1 MNYPIALKGFYRTMP
16 IKKHINLNQGCF
28 LNPTN
33 KQIVVNLASEDILN
47 LITQELKTRYSPETQ
62 KNLLEESSKLLPN
75 FVFQELLQR
84 QQQVVDINPDSLMV
98 VSCQIAEAE
107 VDDLGFDLNVEVY
120 FVVGDAKG
128 QNHFRANQ
136 IVLWSNIWGDEEQP
150 FDLEDELGEQFW
162 TSYQI
167 QLLFDEKEQQTIELE
182 LSQTDD
188 YAARLEFSPSLKRFS
203 PSIVPFTDNDF

>member
-1 MNYPIALKGFYRTMP
+1 MP

-28 LNPTN
+28 LNPAN
-33 KQIVVNLASEDILN
+33 KQIVVNLASKDILN
-47 LITQELKTRYSPETQ
+47 LIVQELKTRYSPETQ
-62 KNLLEESSKLLPN
+62 KNLLEESSKLLPS

-84 QQQVVDINPDSLMV
+84 QQQVVDINPDSLIV
-98 VSCQIAEAE
+98 VSCQITEAE
-107 VDDLGFDLNVEVY
+107 VDDLGFNLNVEVY
-120 FVVGDAKG
+120 FVVGDTKG

-182 LSQTDD
+182 LSQIDD
-188 YAARLEFSPSLKRFS
+188 YAARLEFSPSLKIFS
-203 PSIVPFTDNDF
+203 PSIVPFTDNDL

>member
-1 MNYPIALKGFYRTMP
+1 MS

-28 LNPTN
+28 LNPAN
-33 KQIVVNLASEDILN
+33 KQIVVNLASKDILN
-47 LITQELKTRYSPETQ
+47 LIAQELKTRYSPETQ
-62 KNLLEESSKLLPN
+62 KNLLEESSKLLPS

-84 QQQVVDINPDSLMV
+84 QQQVVDINPDSLIV

-107 VDDLGFDLNVEVY
+107 VDDLGFNLNVEVY
-120 FVVGDAKG
+120 FVVGDTKG

-167 QLLFDEKEQQTIELE
+167 QLLFDEKDQETIELE

-188 YAARLEFSPSLKRFS
+188 YAARLEFSPSIKIFS
-203 PSIVPFTDNDF
+203 PSIVTFTDNDL

>member
-1 MNYPIALKGFYRTMP
+1 MP

-28 LNPTN
+28 LNPEN
-33 KQIVVNLASEDILN
+33 KQIVVNLASEYILN
-47 LITQELKTRYSPETQ
+47 VITQELKNRYSPETQ
-62 KNLLEESSKLLPN
+62 ENILDESSKVLPN

-84 QQQVVDINPDSLMV
+84 QQQVVDINIDSLIV

-107 VDDLGFDLNVEVY
+107 VDDLGFNLNVEVH
-120 FVVGDAKG
+120 FVVGDTKC

-162 TSYQI
+162 TIYQI

-188 YAARLEFSPSLKRFS
+188 YAARLEFYPSLKGFS
-203 PSIVPFTDNDF
+203 PSIVTFTNNDL

>member
-1 MNYPIALKGFYRTMP
+1 MP

-33 KQIVVNLASEDILN
+33 KLIVVNLGSEDILN

-62 KNLLEESSKLLPN
+62 KNLLEESSKLLPS

-84 QQQVVDINPDSLMV
+84 QQQVVDINPDSLIV
-98 VSCQIAEAE
+98 VSCQIAETE

-120 FVVGDAKG
+120 FVVGDTKG

-188 YAARLEFSPSLKRFS
+188 SAARLEFSPSLKRFS

>member
-1 MNYPIALKGFYRTMP
+1 MP

-28 LNPTN
+28 LNPAN
-33 KQIVVNLASEDILN
+33 KQIVINLASKDILN
-47 LITQELKTRYSPETQ
+47 LIAQELKTRYSPETQ
-62 KNLLEESSKLLPN
+62 KNLLEESSKLLPS

-84 QQQVVDINPDSLMV
+84 QQQVVDINPDSLIV
-98 VSCQIAEAE
+98 VSCQITEAE
-107 VDDLGFDLNVEVY
+107 VDDLGFNLNVEVY
-120 FVVGDAKG
+120 FVVGDTKG

-167 QLLFDEKEQQTIELE
+167 QLLSDEKDQETIELE

-188 YAARLEFSPSLKRFS
+188 YAARLEFSPSLKIFS
-203 PSIVPFTDNDF
+203 PSIVPFTDNDL

>member
-1 MNYPIALKGFYRTMP
+1 MP

-28 LNPTN
+28 LNPAN

-47 LITQELKTRYSPETQ
+47 LITQELKTRYTPETQ

-84 QQQVVDINPDSLMV
+84 QQQVVDINPDSLIV

-120 FVVGDAKG
+120 FVVGDIKG

-150 FDLEDELGEQFW
+150 FDLEDELGKQFW

-182 LSQTDD
+182 LSQIDD
-188 YAARLEFSPSLKRFS
+188 YAARLEFFPSLKIFS
-203 PSIVPFTDNDF
+203 PSIVPFTDNEF